1 MPSTPFTDLVGCA
14 TPIQQAPMGGISPPR
29 LARAVATAGGIG
41 TISVPPGGELPIDLD
56 QLVADAGVFAVNFV
70 GEDLRTTAVARAARS
85 ARIVDFFWSAP
96 RRDLIEAAHEEGAVV
111 NWQVGSL
118 DEALLAVEL
127 GADVVT
133 VQGREAGG
141 HVRGSTPLLT
151 LLASVLTEVSV
162 PVLAAGGI
170 SDASAF
176 AEVLAAGAAGARIGT
191 RFIASDESGAHP
203 DYVAAILNAG
213 SDSTTITDGFAL
225 CPLCATQAT
234 ARVLTSALQAVAAVE
249 GDVVGVLA
257 TSDADMP
264 LPPRHGMPPSRA
276 VRGNVS
282 AMALYA
288 GESVNVVTRTQPAGE
303 LVRELTR
310 GAEALL
316 RTIGAPIET

>member
-1 MPSTPFTDLVGCA
+1 MPSTSFTDLVGCA

-29 LARAVATAGGIG
+29 LARAVAIAGGVG

-56 QLVADAGVFAVNFV
+56 QLVAEPGVFAVNFV
-70 GEDLRTTAVARAARS
+70 GEDFNIAAVARAARS

-96 RRDLIEAAHEEGAVV
+96 RRDLIEAAHEEGALV

-151 LLASVLTEVSV
+151 LLASVLTEVPV

-176 AEVLAAGAAGARIGT
+176 AQVLAAGAAGARIGT

-213 SDSTTITDGFAL
+213 PKSTTITDGFAL
-225 CPLCATQAT
+225 CPLCATQPT
-234 ARVLTSALQAVAAVE
+234 ARVLTSALHAVAAVE
-249 GDVVGVLA
+249 SDVVGVLA
-257 TSDADMP
+257 TSDAEMP

-303 LVRELTR
+303 LISELTR

-316 RTIGAPIET
+316 Q